1 MPRNVDRGK
10 REKGER
16 ERERESPIGE
26 RERLRTRKRERGG
39 EQLKLRK
46 SGKRKKCI
54 GISRKKERKKLDFN
68 CFLNIQLQLKL
79 FGCFYERSKGRSL
92 IFKLDVNYH
101 FCLLSFSSRNV
112 RIHALIFYHYK
123 TKKTPVNIS
132 KKC

>member
-1 MPRNVDRGK
+1 MPRNVDRGR
-10 REKGER
+10 REKGEREKGEREREGREREKGERERR

-26 RERLRTRKRERGG
+26 RERMRTREREGG

-79 FGCFYERSKGRSL
+79 FGFFTNVLKAGR
-92 IFKLDVNYH
+92 
-101 FCLLSFSSRNV
+101 
-112 RIHALIFYHYK
+112 
-123 TKKTPVNIS
+123 
-132 KKC
+132 